1 MNFIDALSNA
11 GLIVDSLIADG
22 EIHRCATRSKPRS
35 KNGWYSIHPSNNFA
49 IFGNWENGDGYD
61 KWVNGEL
68 SVADYTAMRET
79 TERIKREREAAYESA
94 AQEASDFYYHTAK
107 SEGFS
112 DYLKYKRSHPHGAK
126 FHDKCL
132 IIPCQDAKGKIWSYQ
147 RIYAD
152 GSKYFMLG
160 GRVAGCYFPLFS
172 RNVAKDEL
180 VVVCEGFATGAA
192 ITQETGLPVIV
203 AFNAGNLK
211 AVCDSIEFRNLI
223 IAADNDESGAGE
235 KAARESGYKYVMP
248 KVEGWDYSDVYL
260 NGKEFKSDFI
270 AKKETEVVACGITH
284 DCIVTDIAN
293 WITSTAVRPQPELS
307 LAAAIAFM
315 GMVKGHRVAGGTN
328 LRTNMLCLSL
338 APTASGKEYP
348 QFAINKLADA
358 VGLSKHIAGRP
369 TSGTGLLTGISK
381 AGGVNLVCIDE
392 IGRYIGNITAK
403 GSGGFQREI
412 ADYMVEL
419 FSSAGRTFK
428 GRQYAN
434 EKTNPQVIIEQ
445 PHFCCLGSTVEERLQ
460 AACSSAEVV
469 DGFLNRWLVFS
480 SNVRP
485 KKNRV
490 DDGSN
495 PPDELVK
502 RIMEWMDSFPIVSDN
517 YGNMQQV
524 KISFTPEAWEIF
536 KAFDDK
542 MEKEIDAAKYP
553 ADKLYSRS
561 AEHVEKLAMIL
572 TDDEFIGVGEVN
584 MAISIVER
592 SNDAIMRF
600 TGMIAD
606 NLSEQD
612 FIRVKEKIREAKEIK
627 RSELTYRCQFVQG
640 GARRIAEI
648 VQNLLDENIISER
661 KDGNKTFYKWI
672 G

>member
-1 MNFIDALSNA
+1 MSSLMDALLNA
-11 GLIVDSLIADG
+11 GLIIDSLVADG
-22 EIHRCATRSKPRS
+22 DIHRCGTRDKPRS
-35 KNGWYSIHPSNNFA
+35 KNGWYKIHPSGNFA
-49 IFGNWENGDGYD
+49 IFGNWEHGDGWG
-61 KWVNGEL
+61 KWTNGEL
-68 SVADYTAMRET
+68 SVADYTAMRQA
-79 TERIKREREAAYESA
+79 TEQLKQQREVSYEEAS
-94 AQEASDFYYHTAK
+94 QEASEFFYNTAK
-107 SEGFS
+107 TEGFS
-112 DYLKYKRSHPHGAK
+112 DYLKRKRSHPHGAK
-126 FHDKCL
+126 FDGKCL
-132 IIPCQDAKGKIWSYQ
+132 IIPCQDANGKIWSYQ

-152 GSKYFMLG
+152 GSKYFMSG
-160 GRVAGCYFPLFS
+160 GRTRGCYFPLFN

-192 ITQETGLPVIV
+192 ITQETGLPVII

-211 AVCDSIEFRNLI
+211 TVCDSIEFRNII
-223 IAADNDESGAGE
+223 IAADNDKSGIGEKYAKESG
-235 KAARESGYKYVMP
+235 RKYVMP

-260 NGKEFKSDFI
+260 NNKEFKADFI
-270 AKKETEVVACGITH
+270 TVSGDGIARSIGNIE
-284 DCIVTDIAN
+284 CIVTDIAN
-293 WITSTAVRPQPELS
+293 WITSTAIRPQPDLS
-307 LAAAIAFM
+307 LGAAIAFM
-315 GMVKGHRVAGGTN
+315 GAVKGHRVSSFRN
-328 LRTNMLCLSL
+328 SRTNMLCLSL

-348 QFAINKLADA
+348 QYAISKLADA
-358 VGLSKHIAGRP
+358 VGLSRNMSGRP

-392 IGRYIGNITAK
+392 MGRYIGNITAK

-412 ADYMVEL
+412 ADYIVEL
-419 FSSAGRTFK
+419 FSAAGKTFR

-485 KKNRV
+485 KKNYLDNDIV
-490 DDGSN
+490 PDDLIKKITDWQSA
-495 PPDELVK
+495 
-502 RIMEWMDSFPIVSDN
+502 FPVVTDN
-517 YGNMQQV
+517 YGAITP
-524 KISFTPEAWEIF
+524 KRLGFTPEAWDIF
-536 KAFDDK
+536 KNFDEK
-542 MEKEIDAAKYP
+542 MDEEVSTAKYP

-561 AEHVEKLAMIL
+561 AEHVAKLSLLL
-572 TDDEFIGVGEVN
+572 TDDEFIGVGEVC

-592 SNDAIMRF
+592 SNHSILQF

-606 NLSEQD
+606 NSNEQD

-648 VQNLLDENIISER
+648 IQNLLDENIISER